1 MGGVYINNKAQGT
14 EAAQFLTKSFAWRS
28 CDGARFNYGLSTN
41 HGPLI
46 GPGKTRIDDATVAV
60 YQKWAS
66 IARHHCLNCL
76 VQCCSCS
83 CCCMSRPLYHSLCP
97 SVCPSHHSFFS
108 ARSWMTV
115 ARNSWNQSDCE
126 FHASVQIHPKT
137 IAPHHPLV
145 GQFLDLRFS

>member
-14 EAAQFLTKSFAWRS
+14 AAAQFLTKSFAWRS

-46 GPGKTRIDDATVAV
+46 GPGKTRIDDGGGLSKVGINCATSLFELSCTMLFLLLHVAAFV
-60 YQKWAS
+60 
-66 IARHHCLNCL
+66 
-76 VQCCSCS
+76 
-83 CCCMSRPLYHSLCP
+83 PLTL
-97 SVCPSHHSFFS
+97 SVSVSVPPFILFSSFLDD
-108 ARSWMTV
+108 AV

-137 IAPHHPLV
+137 KAVPSTTRKCAIL
-145 GQFLDLRFS
+145 